1 MLIFSGKNKTIIDIT
16 TGEKLGY
23 LKNCDIDIDEK
34 NGFIKSLVIPKSKLN
49 AIFMQQEDY
58 IEVPWSKIVK
68 IGTDTILIKL

>member
-1 MLIFSGKNKTIIDIT
+1 MMLFSGKNKTIIDIT

-34 NGFIKSLVIPKSKLN
+34 NGIIKSLIIPKSKLN
-49 AIFMQQEDY
+49 AIFMQSEDY
-58 IEVPWSKIVK
+58 IEITWNKIVK